1 MACENYKNVFLRGMF
16 IGLMA
21 NSIIIWGWLP
31 AFFQLNPGEGYRNVA
46 GLVAVIVAIP
56 APFVYGI
63 ILMFKKT
70 KHRFLKV
77 MSVILNLAPLGV
89 LVLLVVLLSIMGH
102 YPAE

>member
-1 MACENYKNVFLRGMF
+1 
-16 IGLMA
+16 MA

-31 AFFQLNPGEGYRNVA
+31 PFFQLNPGEGYRNVA

-77 MSVILNLAPLGV
+77 MSVILNLAVRRSCPFGRTTV
-89 LVLLVVLLSIMGH
+89 HHGTLSCRIDRNC
-102 YPAE
+102 EITK